1 MKKEDRRVLRH
12 AISPKIMEGFFE
24 ETIIP
29 KFYKGAKLVDL
40 KLKDQSAYKFKKAVR
55 YTLRLKYPNGK
66 TEIRIIRANVPSTHQ
81 AWEIKNSDEA
91 MKAIY
96 KNGFDSGKYQ
106 ITRPL
111 GHYPKWRM
119 LVYEEFPG
127 KIFTDLLLN
136 SKKNLSKEVLLA
148 SNWVAQFH
156 NLKIKKGRSKTFG
169 RMKDEVG
176 YFINDYK
183 KFSPELQ
190 AEGKIILET
199 FLRRYKKYYRPK
211 NHHLIHGDL
220 NSNNIVFEGNNVGV
234 IDFGNA
240 WKFDPFCDIANYF
253 VQMELLGWQKRIP
266 LKTVQKYNDIFLK
279 NYLKKTK
286 HDTKAAREQIN
297 LWKVW
302 WVMQIT
308 AFCVSILVDT
318 KHNREAVKRTIID
331 HTFIEAKRL
340 LKL

>member
-1 MKKEDRRVLRH
+1 MKKEDRRILRH
-12 AISPKIMEGFFE
+12 AISIRIMERFFR

-29 KFYKGAKLVDL
+29 KFYKGAELIDL
-40 KLKDQSAYKFKKAVR
+40 KLKDQSAYKFKKAVK
-55 YTLRLKYPNGK
+55 YTLKLKYPNGK
-66 TEIRIIRANVPSTHQ
+66 AETRIIRANVPSAHQ
-81 AWEIKNSDEA
+81 AWEIKNSDQA

-96 KNGFDSGKYQ
+96 NHGFDKGKYQ

-119 LVYEEFPG
+119 LVYEEYPG
-127 KIFTDLLLN
+127 NIFTDLLLN
-136 SKKNLSKEVLLA
+136 SRKNLEREVLLA
-148 SNWVAQFH
+148 SNWVAKFH
-156 NLKIKKGRSKTFG
+156 NLKIKTGRTKTLG
-169 RMKDEVG
+169 RIKDEVG
-176 YFINDYK
+176 YFVEDYK

-190 AEGKIILET
+190 AEGKQILET
-199 FLRRYKKYYRPK
+199 FLKRYKKYYHPK

-220 NSNNIVFEGNNVGV
+220 NSNNIVFNDKEVGV

-240 WKFDPFCDIANYF
+240 WKFDPFCDVGNYF
-253 VQMELLGWQKRIP
+253 VQMELLGWQNRIP
-266 LKTVQKYNDIFLK
+266 LKIIHKYNRVFLN
-279 NYLKKTK
+279 NYLKKTNQN
-286 HDTKAAREQIN
+286 TKAARDQIN

-318 KHNREAVKRTIID
+318 KHNREAVQRTIID
-331 HTFIEAKRL
+331 HTFPEAQKL